1 MMGDNQ
7 RALQQYTIHYDLK
20 NNGWYVKNNKIN
32 RIITPYISQSL
43 AEKII
48 NDKNEKIINKPKKK
62 DLYYY
67 FEKMLNC

>member
-1 MMGDNQ
+1 MGDNE